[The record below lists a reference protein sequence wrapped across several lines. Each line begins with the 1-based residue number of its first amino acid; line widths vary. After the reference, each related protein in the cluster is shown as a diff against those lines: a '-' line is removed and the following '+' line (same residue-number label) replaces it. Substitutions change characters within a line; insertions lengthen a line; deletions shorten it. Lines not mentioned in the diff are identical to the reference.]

1 MSERAM
7 TKEEGLVIF
16 VFILTEV
23 DRGDWKEFPV
33 GLLWCESF
41 EKSSYWEA
49 YSGGSQLLH
58 FYGL

>member
-1 MSERAM
+1 MSERAI

-23 DRGDWKEFPV
+23 DRDDWKEFPI

-41 EKSSYWEA
+41 GKSCY
-49 YSGGSQLLH
+49 
-58 FYGL
+58 

>member
-1 MSERAM
+1 M
-7 TKEEGLVIF
+7 TKEEGLVTF

-41 EKSSYWEA
+41 GKSCYWEA